1 MNNIENSIRH
11 LQRNIKLRSYDI
23 TRHVSYVKDYLIC
36 KGRSVGT
43 VRYHEYKR
51 EIERCKEEIEQ
62 MSKQQKIE
70 KKMLAMMFSL
80 NRMQYSKNNTVKSTC
95 EYLDNL

>member
-62 MSKQQKIE
+62 MSKQQKTE
-70 KKMLAMMFSL
+70 KKMLAMMILCQNSMYNKRVVYPREMDIL
-80 NRMQYSKNNTVKSTC
+80 
-95 EYLDNL
+95 